1 MQICL
6 SVNLFVPLYILR
18 TVIYFTIKVA
28 HDMKVYYKTEQRL
41 LVRRLVLSSPL
52 QLSKEVFCP
61 FLTVKVSKIL

>member
-18 TVIYFTIKVA
+18 TVTVIYFTIKVA

-41 LVRRLVLSSPL
+41 LVRRLVLSSP
-52 QLSKEVFCP
+52 
-61 FLTVKVSKIL
+61 

>member
-41 LVRRLVLSSPL
+41 LVRRVVLSSP
-52 QLSKEVFCP
+52 
-61 FLTVKVSKIL
+61 